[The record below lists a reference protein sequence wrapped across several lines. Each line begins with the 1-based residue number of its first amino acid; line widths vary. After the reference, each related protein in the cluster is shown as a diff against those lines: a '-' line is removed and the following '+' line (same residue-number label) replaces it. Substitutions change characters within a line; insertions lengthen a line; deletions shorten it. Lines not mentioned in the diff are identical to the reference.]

1 MTHRLPTIT
10 RYFAGVALALLGAL
24 ATASP
29 ARAAEGA
36 RVEVI
41 VMELQK
47 AETRQID
54 PALEQET
61 QILELLPQYNRV
73 RLIERRDTR
82 LDVGENTKLEFATP
96 AGKKAEL
103 NVTLLERAEASMKLR
118 VRCAAL
124 QNLDTTTTHKEGG
137 TFLVV
142 RPQSGVGVAIRR
154 VTKKSE

>member
-1 MTHRLPTIT
+1 MTHRPLNIA
-10 RYFAGVALALLGAL
+10 RHLAAALVMLGAL
-24 ATASP
+24 ATTTP
-29 ARAAEGA
+29 ARAAESA

-41 VMELQK
+41 VMELAK

-54 PALEQET
+54 PALRAET
-61 QILELLPQYNRV
+61 QILELLPQYGRV
-73 RLIERRDTR
+73 RLIERRDTQ
-82 LDVGENTKLEFATP
+82 LDVGQSTKLEFATP

-103 NVTLLERAEASMKLR
+103 NVTLLERSAATMKLR

-124 QNLDTTTTHKEGG
+124 QNLDTTTTHKDGG

-154 VTKKSE
+154 VTKKPE